1 MYDIPV
7 TQDYRASEMYTVRP
21 SLGSIEGRILSTLD
35 LEEIAILNVEQHRY
49 LFPNLDDAAWRHAI
63 ERLTA
68 KGWLEPIR
76 RGRYLV
82 VPRAGVMGWEEHPFL
97 IAAAIAT
104 HDYYVS
110 FWSAL
115 VHYGLTEQ
123 RPRVVYI
130 AQSKGRSAEHRFK
143 HWRYRIVRLPPRR
156 FFGRRREMI
165 RDHPVWLAELE
176 KALLDSLYQERYGG
190 GIVEI
195 AKALARAAERI
206 DTIRLTDYAVQM
218 DSAPLCRRLGYLM
231 EAIGLPDAE
240 RLQPHLGRT
249 SQVYLSRLLPKRP
262 AFFDKRWRLRVNVTQ
277 EDLLSWRETW

>member
-7 TQDYRASEMYTVRP
+7 VQDYRTSEMHTVRP
-21 SLGSIEGRILSTLD
+21 SLGSIEGHILSTLD
-35 LEEIAILNVEQHRY
+35 LEEIAILNIGQHRG
-49 LFPNLDDAAWRHAI
+49 LFPDLNDTAWRHAI

-97 IAAAIAT
+97 VAAAIAT
-104 HDYYVS
+104 YDYYVS

-130 AQSKGRSAEHRFK
+130 AQSKGYSTEHRFK
-143 HWRYRIVRLPPRR
+143 HWRYRIVRLSPKR
-156 FFGRRREMI
+156 FFGRREEMI
-165 RDHPVWLAELE
+165 RNHSVWLAKPE
-176 KALLDSLYQERYGG
+176 KALLDSLYQEQYGG

-206 DTIRLTDYAVQM
+206 DTIHLTDYAVQM
-218 DSAPLCRRLGYLM
+218 DSNALCRRLGYLM
-231 EAIGLPDAE
+231 EMVGLPDAE
-240 RLQPHLGRT
+240 RLHPHLGRT
-249 SQVYLSRLLPKRP
+249 PQVYLSRLLPKQP
-262 AFFDKRWRLRVNVTQ
+262 AFFDKRWRLYVNITR

>member
-7 TQDYRASEMYTVRP
+7 RQEYRASEMYTVRS
-21 SLGSIEGRILSTLD
+21 SLGSIEGRILSTLE
-35 LEEIAILNVEQHRY
+35 LEEIAILDVAQHRG
-49 LFPNLDDAAWRHAI
+49 LFADLDDTAWRHAI

-76 RGRYLV
+76 RGYYLV

-97 IAAAIAT
+97 VAAIIAS

-115 VHYGLTEQ
+115 AHYGLTEQ
-123 RPRVVYI
+123 RPRVVYV
-130 AQSKGRSAEHRFK
+130 AQSEGHSAEYRFK
-143 HWRYRIVRLPPRR
+143 HWRYRIVRLPPKR
-156 FFGRRREMI
+156 FFGRREEMI
-165 RDHPVWLAELE
+165 RDHPVWLAEPE
-176 KALLDSLYQERYGG
+176 KALLDSLHLEQYGG

-195 AKALARAAERI
+195 VKALARAAERI
-206 DTIRLTDYAVQM
+206 DTIRLTDQAVQM
-218 DSAPLCRRLGYLM
+218 DSAALCRRLGYLM
-231 EAIGLPDAE
+231 ETVGLPDAE

-249 SQVYLSRLLPKRP
+249 PQVYLSRLLPKQP
-262 AFFDKRWRLRVNVTQ
+262 TFLNKRWRLYVNITQ